1 MVLLD
6 SSSPEQFS
14 LVPSYPGQYA
24 AMRRG
29 LAILPT
35 LARLGLGHV
44 MASSDL
50 DGEDAARV
58 KAMTS
63 MARAFR
69 NGRDELSMIP
79 TVFEQAQS
87 LTTLSGRPLVVL
99 STSESLREDG
109 WAEAQNEL
117 AALSDNHLQRDVDS
131 SHAGIVDDA
140 RPAAESA
147 HAIDQV
153 VVAVRTDTALTT
165 P

>member
-14 LVPSYPGQYA
+14 LIPSYPGQYA

-44 MASSDL
+44 IASSNL
-50 DGEDAARV
+50 SGEDASRV

-63 MARAFR
+63 TARAFR

-79 TVFEQAQS
+79 AVFEQAQA

-99 STSESLREDG
+99 STSDSLHTAG
-109 WAEAQNEL
+109 WAKAQDRL

-153 VVAVRTDTALTT
+153 VVAVRTGAPLTT